1 MRIAASLP
9 LFFAV
14 SACATANPPEGP
26 PATGGVCRSEG
37 LGQFIGRQSGPQ
49 LGGDMLRVSGA
60 RVIRWVPLGGAVT
73 MDFSPSRLT
82 VQLDGANRVQS
93 ANCG

>member
-1 MRIAASLP
+1 MRIIATLP
-9 LFFAV
+9 LLLIA
-14 SACATANPPEGP
+14 ACATSPVASQ
-26 PATGGVCRSEG
+26 PAESVCRSEA
-37 LGQFIGRQSGPQ
+37 LGQFIGRQASRE
-49 LGGDMLRVSGA
+49 LGHEMMLASRA

-73 MDFSPSRLT
+73 MDFSPARLT

>member
-1 MRIAASLP
+1 MRILAALP
-9 LFFAV
+9 LFLTV
-14 SACATANPPEGP
+14 ACAPSPGASQP
-26 PATGGVCRSEG
+26 TGSVCRSES
-37 LGQFIGRQSGPQ
+37 LGQFIGRQASRE
-49 LGGDMLRVSGA
+49 LGHEMMLASRA

-73 MDFSPSRLT
+73 MDFSPVRLT

>member
-1 MRIAASLP
+1 MRILAALP
-9 LFFAV
+9 LLLIT
-14 SACATANPPEGP
+14 ACAPSPV
-26 PATGGVCRSEG
+26 TGQPTGSVCRSES
-37 LGQFIGRQSGPQ
+37 LSQFIGRQASRE
-49 LGGDMLRVSGA
+49 LGHEMMLASRA

-73 MDFSPSRLT
+73 MDFSPMRLT

>member
-1 MRIAASLP
+1 MRILAALP
-9 LFFAV
+9 LFLV
-14 SACATANPPEGP
+14 TACTTAPVASQP
-26 PATGGVCRSEG
+26 TGSVCRNDS
-37 LGQFIGRQSGPQ
+37 LSQFIGRPASRE
-49 LGGDMLRVSGA
+49 LGHEMMLASRA

-73 MDFSPSRLT
+73 MDFSPARLT